1 MFSCAGSCADLE
13 DLVDLTDMMALSSLT
28 SHPVTACPHSA
39 SSRSTSSQTSTSS
52 NAAPAAAAASSSNNP
67 PGQKQPRRQ
76 PDRPRS
82 NWPYQLASM
91 YVAAAAVAQLLPPVI
106 QGTTKTVDRVQLAI
120 KLLQEPAVDY
130 NSGKAKKEAAKKLER
145 RWNGLLEEL
154 AASLTDALALVSAAC
169 RYGMNLYPKFLWVRT
184 DHRPK
189 YN

>member
-1 MFSCAGSCADLE
+1 
-13 DLVDLTDMMALSSLT
+13 
-28 SHPVTACPHSA
+28 
-39 SSRSTSSQTSTSS
+39 
-52 NAAPAAAAASSSNNP
+52 
-67 PGQKQPRRQ
+67 
-76 PDRPRS
+76 
-82 NWPYQLASM
+82 M